1 MLTRAEAWNLL
12 CDWTPSP
19 KLRVH
24 ARAVE
29 LVMRDLAQRLGDD
42 ETAFGIAGMLHD
54 ADYDQWPD
62 EHPKRIVAWLQERGE
77 AALAHAI
84 SAHYTQWGVSYVTLL
99 DKALLASDEI
109 TGFCMAAALIRP
121 TRTEGLEPSSVKK
134 RLKDKAF
141 AAGVDRFEVKEGL
154 RLLMEAVGGTEDE
167 HLARILAVLHAH
179 RVELGLMPPI
189 QKILA
194 TDEHP

>member
-1 MLTRAEAWNLL
+1 MVDRAEAWALL

-29 LVMRDLAQRLGDD
+29 LVMRDLARRLGED
-42 ETAFGIAGMLHD
+42 EEAFGLAGLLHD
-54 ADYDQWPD
+54 ADYDRWPE
-62 EHPKRIVAWLQERGE
+62 EHPKKIVAWLQERGE
-77 AALAHAI
+77 EALAHAI
-84 SAHYTQWGVSYVTLL
+84 SAHYTQWRVSYDTLL

-121 TRTEGLEPSSVKK
+121 TRTAGLEPSSVKK

-141 AAGVDRFEVKEGL
+141 AAGVDRFEVKEGF
-154 RLLMEAVGGTEDE
+154 RMLMDAIGGAEDE
-167 HLARILAVLHAH
+167 HLARIIAVLHEH
-179 RVELGLMPPI
+179 REELGLALP
-189 QKILA
+189 A
-194 TDEHP
+194 

>member
-1 MLTRAEAWNLL
+1 MLTRAEAWSLL
-12 CDWTPSP
+12 CEWTPSP
-19 KLRVH
+19 KLRIH

-29 LVMRDLAQRLGDD
+29 LVMRDLARRLGED
-42 ETAFGIAGMLHD
+42 EERFGNAGLLHD
-54 ADYDQWPD
+54 ADYDQWPE
-62 EHPKRIVAWLQERGE
+62 EHPARIVGWLSERGE
-77 AALAHAI
+77 GALAHAV
-84 SAHYTQWGVSYVTLL
+84 SAHYTRWGVTYDTLL
-99 DKALLASDEI
+99 DKALLASDEL

-121 TRTEGLEPSSVKK
+121 TRTEGLEPASIRK

-179 RVELGLMPPI
+179 REELGLLVPV
-189 QKILA
+189 A
-194 TDEHP
+194 